1 MRQGGWCWGPGTRGG
16 AKRVGWG
23 QCRHS
28 PMRSSSPRPAA
39 GSKPAHHARKANR
52 SLTMATYQLNVNGQR
67 KEVNVD
73 PSTPLL
79 WVLREELKMTGTKYG
94 CGISACGA
102 CTVHLGGIA
111 TRSCV
116 VPISLIGD
124 RPIVTIEGIGQDPV
138 GRVVQDAWVEKDV
151 VQCGYCQSGQIM
163 SAVALL
169 KASPKPTDTN
179 IEESMG
185 GNLCRCAIYVRIR
198 EAIKSAA
205 GQLK

>member
-1 MRQGGWCWGPGTRGG
+1 
-16 AKRVGWG
+16 
-23 QCRHS
+23 
-28 PMRSSSPRPAA
+28 MRSSSPPLAL
-39 GSKPAHHARKANR
+39 GSKPARRVHAQNR
-52 SLTMATYQLNVNGQR
+52 RSAMATYQLNVNGQR
-67 KEVNVD
+67 REVNVD

-102 CTVHLGGIA
+102 CTVHVAGIA
-111 TRSCV
+111 TRSCI
-116 VPISLIGD
+116 VPVSLIGD
-124 RPIVTIEGIGQDPV
+124 RPIITIEGIGADPV

-169 KASPKPTDTN
+169 KARRKPTDED

-185 GNLCRCAIYVRIR
+185 GNICRCGTYVRIR
-198 EAIKSAA
+198 KAIKTAA
-205 GQLK
+205 QQLV

>member
-1 MRQGGWCWGPGTRGG
+1 M
-16 AKRVGWG
+16 AIYK
-23 QCRHS
+23 
-28 PMRSSSPRPAA
+28 
-39 GSKPAHHARKANR
+39 
-52 SLTMATYQLNVNGQR
+52 LTVNGQR

-102 CTVHLGGIA
+102 CTVHVDGVA

-116 VPISLIGD
+116 LPISLVGG
-124 RPIVTIEGIGQDPV
+124 PIITIEGVAQDPV
-138 GRVVQDAWVEKDV
+138 GRAVQDAWVDKDV

-163 SAVALL
+163 AAVALL
-169 KASPKPTDTN
+169 KETPQPTEKN

-185 GNLCRCAIYVRIR
+185 GNLCRCGTYPRIR
-198 EAIKSAA
+198 AAIESAA
-205 GQLK
+205 AQIKGCV

>member
-1 MRQGGWCWGPGTRGG
+1 
-16 AKRVGWG
+16 
-23 QCRHS
+23 
-28 PMRSSSPRPAA
+28 MRSSSPRLEPGSTPAR
-39 GSKPAHHARKANR
+39 HARALNR
-52 SLTMATYQLNVNGQR
+52 RQLMATYQLNVNGQR
-67 KEVNVD
+67 KQVNVD

-102 CTVHLGGIA
+102 CTVHVAGIA

-116 VPISLIGD
+116 VPVSLIGD
-124 RPIVTIEGIGQDPV
+124 RPIVTIEGVGTDPV
-138 GRVVQDAWVEKDV
+138 GRVVQEAWVEKDV

-169 KASPKPTDTN
+169 KATPKPTDVN

-185 GNLCRCAIYVRIR
+185 GNLCRCATYIRIR

-205 GQLK
+205 QQVR